1 MIALIASLFLSS
13 VLVSS
18 AQAETPVTPVIN
30 VTVVTTPVTDEAS
43 DATEIPT
50 SQYGVSLVIASNCS
64 VKVTAKNLSAVKA
77 GKLVGEVEA
86 AKSQCLTA
94 KAERDE
100 KARRDLASS
109 ARSGSENTLIAAGAE
124 AIKNGHSVDYSSKAN
139 GDLHFVAG
147 PAAEI
152 GAAYQAYGQIR
163 GVGGIV
169 DSAGY
174 LRTQARIG
182 LAMPQTSLSPVAA
195 PVTRPAASTDTDALG
210 ACRTSLKKK
219 GELLEAKDKLLETCG
234 S

>member
-1 MIALIASLFLSS
+1 MIALIASLLLSS
-13 VLVSS
+13 VLVPS
-18 AQAETPVTPVIN
+18 AHAETQTAPVIN
-30 VTVVTTPVTDEAS
+30 VTVVTPAVTDEAS

-50 SQYGVSLVIASNCS
+50 SQYGVSLVIGSNCS
-64 VKVTAKNLSAVKA
+64 VKATGKNMSPAKA
-77 GKLVGEVEA
+77 GRLALEIEE
-86 AKSQCLTA
+86 A
-94 KAERDE
+94 KAQCMEAKAKRDD
-100 KARRDLASS
+100 KAHSDQMAT
-109 ARSGSENTLIAAGAE
+109 ARSASEDTLISAGAE

-152 GAAYQAYGQIR
+152 SAAYQSYGQIR

-182 LAMPQTSLSPVAA
+182 LAMPQTSLGPVAA
-195 PVTRPAASTDTDALG
+195 PVTQPVTNTDDTALSV
-210 ACRTSLKKK
+210 CRKALEKK
-219 GELLEAKDKLLETCG
+219 GKLLETCANG